1 MERSHSTSSGRLL
14 EGKKKTVNP
23 KSGHAHAWRSDRL
36 REVLILE
43 FHLENFGVSDRRFVM
58 TGDPFRDV
66 VAHEGSS
73 V

>member
-1 MERSHSTSSGRLL
+1 M
-14 EGKKKTVNP
+14 NP
-23 KSGHAHAWRSDRL
+23 ESGHAHTWRSDRL

-43 FHLENFGVSDRRFVM
+43 FHSENFGVSDRRFVM

>member
-1 MERSHSTSSGRLL
+1 MNL
-14 EGKKKTVNP
+14 
-23 KSGHAHAWRSDRL
+23 KSGHAHTWRSDRL

-43 FHLENFGVSDRRFVM
+43 FHSENVGVSDRRFVM

-66 VAHEGSS
+66 VTHEGSI